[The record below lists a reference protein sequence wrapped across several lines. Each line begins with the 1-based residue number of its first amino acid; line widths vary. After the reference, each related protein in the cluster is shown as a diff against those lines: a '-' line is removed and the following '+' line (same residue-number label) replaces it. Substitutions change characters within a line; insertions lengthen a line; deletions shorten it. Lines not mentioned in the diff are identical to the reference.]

1 MKLQLMVPAKLFT
14 AQTNRLAAVPKS
26 GSRLSPASRYWIDHL
41 PGQRRRSLEPAA
53 WHPDGEDLHRALE
66 MVRGPGPKLQA
77 ASGKRQA
84 SGGKLDKTKLFK
96 SYIAQTGSTC

>member
-14 AQTNRLAAVPKS
+14 ALTNHSAAVPRF
-26 GSRLSPASRYWIDHL
+26 GSRLSPASRYWTGHL
-41 PGQRRRSLEPAA
+41 LDQRRRSLEPAS

-66 MVRGPGPKLQA
+66 MARGSGPKLQA

-84 SGGKLDKTKLFK
+84 SGGKLDPAKL
-96 SYIAQTGSTC
+96 S